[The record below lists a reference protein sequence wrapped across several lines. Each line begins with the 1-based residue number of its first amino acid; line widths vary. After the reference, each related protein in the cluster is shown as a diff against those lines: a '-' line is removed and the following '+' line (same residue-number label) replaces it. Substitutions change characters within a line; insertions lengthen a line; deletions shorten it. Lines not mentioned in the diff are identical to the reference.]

1 MSAQGVLALG
11 VILAVL
17 LLMLMLR
24 PRRAVGSGD
33 AFADARDLIGKEIDA
48 HVDALAEGYLE
59 AGAAPDGDRPGTDH
73 FSQKVELFIAQVLGR
88 RAEHGDWLLR
98 DALREILVL
107 ERDAVYAQV
116 RERVEAYLRQP
127 FPVEG
132 RAPPPDRSGI

>member
-1 MSAQGVLALG
+1 MTAQGVLALG

-17 LLMLMLR
+17 LLILR
-24 PRRAVGSGD
+24 PRRKARSVD

-59 AGAAPDGDRPGTDH
+59 AGSAPDGDRPGTDR
-73 FSQKVELFIAQVLGR
+73 FSQKVELFIAQVLR
-88 RAEHGDWLLR
+88 QRAEHSDPSLR

-107 ERDAVYAQV
+107 ERDGVYAQV
-116 RERVEAYLRQP
+116 RNRVEAYLRCP

-132 RAPPPDRSGI
+132 RVQPPESSGT